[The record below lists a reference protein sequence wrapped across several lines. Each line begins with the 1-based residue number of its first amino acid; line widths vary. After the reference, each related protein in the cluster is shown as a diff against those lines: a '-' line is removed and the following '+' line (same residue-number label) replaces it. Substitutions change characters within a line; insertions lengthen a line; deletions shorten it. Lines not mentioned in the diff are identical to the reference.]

1 MQRVNKYFFFL
12 TNGWTFALIPKQRI
26 FWRVGGGGGEE
37 LALNSVRSGQKL
49 LVSFRGRRGWHRP
62 RRLNSILDPTVKDIE
77 SSRVYDTTL
86 FLTGTDQI
94 FHLTLLQRLRSELPF
109 GISTILFPIKSNR
122 WVFLWSKSQKFNDL
136 EIFLNASIS
145 KRGKILM
152 IGQEK
157 NICFVFVTEYNCST
171 NISFEIFIF
180 DPRWNIRRRKK
191 REKKNI
197 RGKMSDF
204 RREASIFAQYGAGWD
219 RLCSRRNAN
228 EIGGVRGGD

>member
-1 MQRVNKYFFFL
+1 MDVCFDSETTNFL
-12 TNGWTFALIPKQRI
+12 TC
-26 FWRVGGGGGEE
+26 WRGGEE

-62 RRLNSILDPTVKDIE
+62 PRLNSILDPTVKDIE

-109 GISTILFPIKSNR
+109 GISTIFFPIKSNR

-197 RGKMSDF
+197 RGKIKKWAISGGKHRYSRSMARDGIGCA
-204 RREASIFAQYGAGWD
+204 REGM
-219 RLCSRRNAN
+219 RMR
-228 EIGGVRGGD
+228 